1 MGSTALW
8 CVANSALNVLQKLA
22 AEAYMRTQPEHSWN
36 DNNLVARLFLYQ
48 LQCHSD
54 HHDFTCVDSEVV
66 V

>member
-36 DNNLVARLFLYQ
+36 DNNLVAHLFLYHNAIQ
-48 LQCHSD
+48 IIMFIQH
-54 HHDFTCVDSEVV
+54 VV
-66 V
+66 FKR